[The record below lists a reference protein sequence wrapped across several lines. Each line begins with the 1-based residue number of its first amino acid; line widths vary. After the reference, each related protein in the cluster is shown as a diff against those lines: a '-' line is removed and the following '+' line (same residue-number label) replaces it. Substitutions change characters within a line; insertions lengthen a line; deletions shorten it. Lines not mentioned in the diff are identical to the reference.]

1 MPACPSDP
9 PKLRLVPKP
18 ERKPR
23 FARYIGIDYSGA
35 EVPVSPLKGLRA
47 YVADGDGP
55 PREATTTELGR
66 KYWCRQAL
74 TDWLTQRLSED
85 IPTLVG
91 LDHGFS
97 FPLAYFDKYGL
108 PDDWPAFLDDFA
120 AHWPTDE
127 PYMYVDFIRQGA
139 FGDGAARLG
148 SSRWRRLCEIRTGR
162 AKSVFHFDVPGS
174 VAKSTFA
181 GLTMLRHI
189 RREVARPLHCWPFD
203 GFTPPAGVSVAA
215 EAYPSLVSHLY
226 PRDGRTPDQHDAY
239 SLCAWLQATDRARR
253 LSACF
258 APNLSDDERQ
268 AAAIEGW
275 ILGLD

>member
-9 PKLRLVPKP
+9 PRLRLVPRP
-18 ERKPR
+18 EKKPR

-35 EVPVSPLKGLRA
+35 EVPTSPLKGLRA
-47 YVADGDGP
+47 YVAVGDDAP
-55 PREATTTELGR
+55 KEATTTEPGR

-74 TDWLTQRLSED
+74 TDWLIQRLDED

-97 FPLAYFDKYGL
+97 FPLDYFDKYGL
-108 PDDWPAFLDDFA
+108 AYDWPAFLDDFA

-148 SSRWRRLCEIRTGR
+148 SSRWRRLCEARTGR

-181 GLTMLRHI
+181 GLTMLRRI
-189 RREVARPLHCWPFD
+189 RRETTRPLHCWPFD
-203 GFTPPAGVSVAA
+203 GFDPPAGTSVVA
-215 EAYPSLVSHLY
+215 EAYPALVNHLY
-226 PRDGRTPDQHDAY
+226 SRNGRTPDQHDAF
-239 SLCAWLQATDRARR
+239 SLCAWLQATDRAGR

-275 ILGLD
+275 ILGLA

>member
-18 ERKPR
+18 EKKPR

-35 EVPVSPLKGLRA
+35 EVPTSPLKGLRA

-55 PREATTTELGR
+55 PREASTTEPGR

-74 TDWLTQRLSED
+74 TDWLAQRLSED
-85 IPTLVG
+85 VPTLVG
-91 LDHGFS
+91 IDHGFS
-97 FPLAYFDKYGL
+97 FPLPYFDKYGL
-108 PDDWPAFLDDFA
+108 AYDWPAFLDDFA

-148 SSRWRRLCEIRTGR
+148 SSRWRRLCEARTGR

-181 GLTMLRHI
+181 GLTMLR
-189 RREVARPLHCWPFD
+189 RLRQATGAKAFFWPFD
-203 GFTPPAGVSVAA
+203 GFSPPAGASVVA

-239 SLCAWLQATDRARR
+239 SLCAWLQAADRAGR
-253 LSACF
+253 LGAF
-258 APNLSDDERQ
+258 LQPTLNQAERQ

-275 ILGLD
+275 ILGQA

>member
-9 PKLRLVPKP
+9 PRLRLVPKP
-18 ERKPR
+18 EKKPR

-35 EVPVSPLKGLRA
+35 EVPTSPLKGLRA

-55 PREATTTELGR
+55 PREATTTEPGR

-74 TDWLTQRLSED
+74 TDWLAQRLGED

-91 LDHGFS
+91 IDHGFS
-97 FPLAYFDKYGL
+97 FPLAYFEQYGL

-139 FGDGAARLG
+139 FGDGAARMG

-174 VAKSTFA
+174 VAKATFA
-181 GLTMLRHI
+181 GLTMLRRI
-189 RREVARPLHCWPFD
+189 RQETDGKAVFWPFD
-203 GFTPPAGVSVAA
+203 GFMPPAGASVVA

-226 PRDGRTPDQHDAY
+226 PRNGRTPDQHDAFC
-239 SLCAWLQATDRARR
+239 LCAWLQATDRAGR
-253 LSACF
+253 LSAF
-258 APNLSDDERQ
+258 LEPSLSDAERE
-268 AAAIEGW
+268 AVAIEGW
-275 ILGLD
+275 ILGLA